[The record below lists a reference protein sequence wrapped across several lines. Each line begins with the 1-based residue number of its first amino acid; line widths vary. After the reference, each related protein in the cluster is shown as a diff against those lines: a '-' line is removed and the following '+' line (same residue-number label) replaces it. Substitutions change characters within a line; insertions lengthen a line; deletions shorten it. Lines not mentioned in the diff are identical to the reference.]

1 MELLIDFVNN
11 DYALIDD
18 VIDYYYTGVNDLVV
32 EVGDDSGEV
41 IDLWY
46 VVQYKGNRIR
56 KVTRLEK

>member
-1 MELLIDFVNN
+1 MVLLIDFVDN

-18 VIDYYYTGVNDLVV
+18 VIDYYYTGDNDLVV

-41 IDLWY
+41 VDLWY

>member
-1 MELLIDFVNN
+1 MVLLIDFVDN

-18 VIDYYYTGVNDLVV
+18 VIDYYTGNNDLVV

-46 VVQYKGNRIR
+46 VVQYKGYRVR